1 LKHCGG
7 DYHSGLRNNAMKVI
21 ESTGATPGKDTTIGS
36 YIFATDR

>member
-1 LKHCGG
+1 LKHSGG

-21 ESTGATPGKDTTIGS
+21 ESTGATPGKDTIGS